1 MARCFLDQG
10 RALAELQLQPIG
22 MREWKDHGH
31 AQVFASYESLLQ
43 KYYPAG
49 ADMWM
54 PTMNYGQYFH
64 FMSGAAGVDLVPL
77 AREAFAWHADFDDEI
92 AAAKT
97 DFPDIKY

>member
-1 MARCFLDQG
+1 VWR
-10 RALAELQLQPIG
+10 
-22 MREWKDHGH
+22 DHGN
-31 AQVFASYESLLQ
+31 AKVFVNYMTLLQ
-43 KYYPAG
+43 QYYPAG

-77 AREAFAWHADFDDEI
+77 ARKAFQWHPDFDDEI
-92 AAAKT
+92 SAAKA